1 MEGLCLS
8 EQQGTNKPHL
18 RLRGGSLVL
27 RHCVHTS
34 VVPNMRGTVHPDAA
48 LQAEHSGSLYLASPG
63 HPEL

>member
-27 RHCVHTS
+27 RRCVHTS
-34 VVPNMRGTVHPDAA
+34 VVPDMRGTVHPGAA
-48 LQAEHSGSLYLASPG
+48 LQAEHS
-63 HPEL
+63 